1 MSALANTQSARNPS
15 HLRAHLSAYLLGGG
29 ATTALTAG
37 ALVVFLS
44 LATFV
49 AFNGVPVGGSGD
61 DAGAAYLG
69 ANSTATPTAVSS
81 AAAALRGAHA
91 AVAKNPVPGSR
102 AGGFGGGVSG
112 RSGGGSSG
120 NGASGRSGGGNP
132 SGGSSGS
139 GSSGGGL
146 TGSGGGSTTLGGT
159 GVSSPEVP
167 SVPTSPSGSGPT
179 SGAVQGVDNAAGTNL
194 SGPTSGVTGAV
205 DGTATGAVNQVG
217 GAAGHPDL
225 GDQVGGAVSGATNQV
240 LGGGGGTGGGLLGG

>member
-1 MSALANTQSARNPS
+1 MSALAHTQSARSPS

-29 ATTALTAG
+29 ATTALSAG

-49 AFNGVPVGGSGD
+49 AFQGLPLGGSSD

-69 ANSTATPTAVSS
+69 ANATAAPTA
-81 AAAALRGAHA
+81 AAAALGGAHA

-139 GSSGGGL
+139 GSSGGL

-159 GVSSPEVP
+159 GVSSPDVP

-217 GAAGHPDL
+217 GAAGDPDL